1 MHYFHI
7 LMITFVSTRFNN
19 ETFQE
24 NRNFVQRIWNQN
36 PYACIYCSPHPM
48 SPKIIP
54 ESMVFV
60 IEMNNSKNEIEG
72 IGLIQNIPSKSIWN
86 VYETRN
92 FNRYIFKGNYRIS
105 REELI
110 LYHSKIVEILDYI
123 LFKEKTH
130 MKRGAGFTTIPLKL
144 WNHSKCEAIDIPFWI
159 RSFFVEKF
167 AKKNISIK

>member
-1 MHYFHI
+1 
-7 LMITFVSTRFNN
+7 MITIVSTRFNN
-19 ETFQE
+19 DTFQE
-24 NRNFVQRIWNQN
+24 NRDFVQRIWNNN

-48 SPKIIP
+48 SPNIIS
-54 ESMVFV
+54 ESLVFV

-72 IGLIQNIPSKSIWN
+72 IGFIQNSPLKSIWN

-92 FNRYIFKGNYRIS
+92 FNRYIYKGNFRVN
-105 REELI
+105 RDELL

-130 MKRGAGFTTIPLKL
+130 MKRGAGFTTIPFKL
-144 WNHSKCEAIDIPFWI
+144 WNHSKCEGIDIPLWI

-167 AKKNISIK
+167 AKKNIVF

>member
-1 MHYFHI
+1 MLSTLF
-7 LMITFVSTRFNN
+7 MITFVSTRFNN

-24 NRNFVQRIWNQN
+24 NRDFVQRIWNSN

-48 SPKIIP
+48 SQKIIQ

-60 IEMNNSKNEIEG
+60 VEMNNSKNQIEG
-72 IGLIQNIPSKSIWN
+72 IGLIQNIPLKSVLN

-92 FNRYIFKGNYRIS
+92 FNRYVYKGNYRVD
-105 REELI
+105 RDELLI
-110 LYHSKIVEILDYI
+110 YNSKIVNILDYI

-144 WNHSKCEAIDIPFWI
+144 WNHSKCEGMDIPFWL

-167 AKKNISIK
+167 AKNNISLH